1 MAFGYRQQRV
11 RTVSEGIYCNRK
23 KNFQKEK
30 ARPNLASEVE
40 FGIALYGSA

>member
-11 RTVSEGIYCNRK
+11 RTVSEGIYCNCM
-23 KNFQKEK
+23 KNVQKEK

-40 FGIALYGSA
+40 SGTALYGSA